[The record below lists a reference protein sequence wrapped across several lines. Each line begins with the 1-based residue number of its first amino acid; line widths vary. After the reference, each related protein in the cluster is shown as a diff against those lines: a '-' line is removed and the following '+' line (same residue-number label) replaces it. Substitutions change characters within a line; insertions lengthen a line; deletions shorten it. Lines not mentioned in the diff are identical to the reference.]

1 MANTIETRRAR
12 VAYATFLRDPEKLH
26 SDWYRF
32 YRTLRLL
39 ERLAPGEVGT
49 GTRWF
54 DIGCHSGAFLR
65 ALVECYGVD
74 ASGCDVY
81 QAADKEERK
90 YECYQLTDNSR
101 WSYRQIDVACEPDW
115 GGTFDVISAL
125 EVIEHIIDTDQ
136 FLDRVRGHLVDGGL
150 FVLTTPNINNLRNR
164 LFVPIGRYPVTLEY
178 RNIIHHVR
186 LYNIRALRDHF
197 AAHGFSVLGI
207 RGVQMLPQRWLI
219 RSAPLRWWSELMAN
233 AMPQLA
239 TNVIVIARKGP
250 LPPAPAVGPVL

>member
-1 MANTIETRRAR
+1 MANTFETARRR
-12 VAYATFLRDPEKLH
+12 MTYATFPRDPESLH

-39 ERLAPGEVGT
+39 EHVAPGEVGT

-65 ALVECYGVD
+65 AVIDRYAPH

-81 QAADKEERK
+81 RAADKEEQK

-101 WSYRQIDVACEPDW
+101 WSYRQIDVALEADW

-125 EVIEHIIDTDQ
+125 EVIEHMVDTDQ
-136 FLDRVRGHLVDGGL
+136 FLDRVRAHLVDNVL
-150 FVLTTPNINNLRNR
+150 FVVTTPNINNLRNR
-164 LFVPIGRYPVTLEY
+164 LFVPLGRYPVGLEY

-186 LYNIRALRDHF
+186 LYNIEALRSQF
-197 AAHGFSVLGI
+197 AARGFVVLGI
-207 RGVQMLPQRWLI
+207 QGVQMLPQRWLI
-219 RSAPLRWWSELMAN
+219 RSAPLRWWSERLAD

-239 TNVIVIARKGP
+239 ANLIVIARKGP
-250 LPPAPAVGPVL
+250 LPSAAPRP